1 MKKNKRSKSWI
12 INQHR
17 DQYFKKSKILGYR
30 SRSAFKLIEINKKFK
45 LFNNNTNLID
55 LCSAPGGWSQVASQ
69 IITKGLI
76 IAIDT
81 KEMKNIKNVN
91 FIRGDIL
98 NDNTKDKIIS
108 KFGGK
113 IDVIISDMAANTT
126 GNKDLDCI
134 RTNNLCLE
142 IINLSKL
149 LLKNNGSIVSKIF
162 MGQDFLEIKK
172 KAKTYFKKV
181 VFFKPNSSRDNSKET
196 YIHCKTLNTL

>member
-45 LFNNNTNLID
+45 LLNNNTNLID
-55 LCSAPGGWSQVASQ
+55 LGSAPGGWSQVASQ

-142 IINLSKL
+142 IINLSTL

-181 VFFKPNSSRDNSKET
+181 VFFKPKSSRDNSKET

>member
-55 LCSAPGGWSQVASQ
+55 LGSAPGGWSQVASQ

-98 NDNTKDKIIS
+98 NNNTKDKITS
-108 KFGGK
+108 KFAGK
-113 IDVIISDMAANTT
+113 MDVIISDMAANTT

-142 IINLSKL
+142 IINLSTL

-172 KAKTYFKKV
+172 KAKKYFKKV
-181 VFFKPNSSRDNSKET
+181 VFFKPKSSRDNSKET

>member
-17 DQYFKKSKILGYR
+17 DQYFKKSKVLGYR

-45 LFNNNTNLID
+45 LLNNNTNLID
-55 LCSAPGGWSQVASQ
+55 LGSAPGGWSQVASQ

>member
-45 LFNNNTNLID
+45 LLNNNTNLID
-55 LCSAPGGWSQVASQ
+55 LGSAPGGWSQVASQ

-142 IINLSKL
+142 IFNLSKL

-162 MGQDFLEIKK
+162 MGQDFLKLKK
-172 KAKTYFKKV
+172 KLKHISKK
-181 VFFKPNSSRDNSKET
+181 
-196 YIHCKTLNTL
+196 

>member
-17 DQYFKKSKILGYR
+17 DQYFKKSKVLGYR

-55 LCSAPGGWSQVASQ
+55 LGSAPGGWSQVASQ

-98 NDNTKDKIIS
+98 NNNTKDKITS
-108 KFGGK
+108 KFAGK
-113 IDVIISDMAANTT
+113 MDVIISDMAANTT

-142 IINLSKL
+142 IINLSTL

-172 KAKTYFKKV
+172 KAKKYFKKV
-181 VFFKPNSSRDNSKET
+181 VFFKPKSSRDNSKET
-196 YIHCKTLNTL
+196 YIHCKILNTL

>member
-17 DQYFKKSKILGYR
+17 DQYFKKSKVLGYR

-45 LFNNNTNLID
+45 LLNNNTNLID
-55 LCSAPGGWSQVASQ
+55 LGSAPGGWSQVASQ

-98 NDNTKDKIIS
+98 NDNTKDKITS
-108 KFGGK
+108 KFAGK
-113 IDVIISDMAANTT
+113 MDVIISDMAANTT

-142 IINLSKL
+142 IINLSTL

-172 KAKTYFKKV
+172 KAKKYFKKV
-181 VFFKPNSSRDNSKET
+181 VFFKPKSSRDNSKET

>member
-45 LFNNNTNLID
+45 LLNNNTNLID
-55 LCSAPGGWSQVASQ
+55 LGSAPGGWSQVASQ

-142 IINLSKL
+142 IINLSTL

>member
-1 MKKNKRSKSWI
+1 MKKHKRSKSWI
-12 INQHR
+12 ISQHR
-17 DQYFKKSKILGYR
+17 DQYFKKSKVLGYR

-45 LFNNNTNLID
+45 LLNNNTNLID
-55 LCSAPGGWSQVASQ
+55 LGSAPGGWSQVASQ

-98 NDNTKDKIIS
+98 NDNTKDKITK
-108 KFGGK
+108 KFAGK

-142 IINLSKL
+142 IINLSTL
-149 LLKNNGSIVSKIF
+149 ILKNNGSIVSKIF

-181 VFFKPNSSRDNSKET
+181 VFFKPKSSRDNSKET

>member
-12 INQHR
+12 ISQHR
-17 DQYFKKSKILGYR
+17 DQYFKKSKVLGYR

-55 LCSAPGGWSQVASQ
+55 LGSAPGGWSQVASQ
-69 IITKGLI
+69 TITKGLI
-76 IAIDT
+76 IAIDI

-98 NDNTKDKIIS
+98 NDSTKDKIIS
-108 KFGGK
+108 KFAGK
-113 IDVIISDMAANTT
+113 MDVIVSDMAANTT

-142 IINLSKL
+142 IINLSTL

-162 MGQDFLEIKK
+162 MGPDFLEIKK
-172 KAKTYFKKV
+172 KAKKYFKKV
-181 VFFKPNSSRDNSKET
+181 VFFKPKSSRDNSKET

>member
-17 DQYFKKSKILGYR
+17 DQYFKKSKVLGYR

-45 LFNNNTNLID
+45 LLNNNTNLID
-55 LCSAPGGWSQVASQ
+55 LGSAPGGWSQVASQ

-98 NDNTKDKIIS
+98 NDNTKDKITS

-142 IINLSKL
+142 IINLSTL

-181 VFFKPNSSRDNSKET
+181 VFFKPKSSRDNSKET

>member
-17 DQYFKKSKILGYR
+17 DQYFKKSKVLGYR

-45 LFNNNTNLID
+45 LLNNNTNLID
-55 LCSAPGGWSQVASQ
+55 LGSAPGGWSQVASQ

-98 NDNTKDKIIS
+98 NDNTKDKITS

-142 IINLSKL
+142 IINLSTL

-162 MGQDFLEIKK
+162 MGQDFLEIIK

-181 VFFKPNSSRDNSKET
+181 VFFKPKSSRDNSKET

>member
-17 DQYFKKSKILGYR
+17 DQYFKKSKVLGYR

-45 LFNNNTNLID
+45 LLNNNTNLID
-55 LCSAPGGWSQVASQ
+55 LGSAPGGWSQVASQ

-76 IAIDT
+76 IAVDT

-98 NDNTKDKIIS
+98 NDNTKDKITS

-142 IINLSKL
+142 IINLSTL

-181 VFFKPNSSRDNSKET
+181 VFFKPKSSRDNSKET

>member
-45 LFNNNTNLID
+45 LLNNNTNLID
-55 LCSAPGGWSQVASQ
+55 LGSAPGGWSQVASQ

-142 IINLSKL
+142 IINFSKL

>member
-17 DQYFKKSKILGYR
+17 DQYFKKSKVLGYR

-45 LFNNNTNLID
+45 LLNNNTNLID
-55 LCSAPGGWSQVASQ
+55 LGSAPGGWSQVASQ

-98 NDNTKDKIIS
+98 NDNTKDKITS
-108 KFGGK
+108 KFAGK
-113 IDVIISDMAANTT
+113 MDVIISDMAANTT

-142 IINLSKL
+142 IINLSTL

-172 KAKTYFKKV
+172 KLKHISKK
-181 VFFKPNSSRDNSKET
+181 
-196 YIHCKTLNTL
+196 

>member
-45 LFNNNTNLID
+45 LLNNNTNLID
-55 LCSAPGGWSQVASQ
+55 LGSAPGGWSQVASQ

>member
-45 LFNNNTNLID
+45 LLNNNTNLID
-55 LCSAPGGWSQVASQ
+55 LGSAPGGWSQVASQ

-142 IINLSKL
+142 IINLSTL

-172 KAKTYFKKV
+172 EAKTYFKKV
-181 VFFKPNSSRDNSKET
+181 VFFKPKSSRDNSKET

>member
-17 DQYFKKSKILGYR
+17 DQYFKKSKVLGYR

-45 LFNNNTNLID
+45 LLNNNTNLID
-55 LCSAPGGWSQVASQ
+55 LGSAPGGWSQVASQ

-76 IAIDT
+76 IAVDT

-98 NDNTKDKIIS
+98 NDNTKDKITS

-181 VFFKPNSSRDNSKET
+181 VFFKPKSSRDNSKET

>member
-17 DQYFKKSKILGYR
+17 DQYFKKSKVLGYR

-45 LFNNNTNLID
+45 LLNNNTNLID
-55 LCSAPGGWSQVASQ
+55 LGSAPGGWSQVASQ

-98 NDNTKDKIIS
+98 NDNTKDKITK
-108 KFGGK
+108 KFAGK

-142 IINLSKL
+142 IINLSTL

>member
-17 DQYFKKSKILGYR
+17 DQYFKKSKVLGYR

-45 LFNNNTNLID
+45 LLNNNTNLID
-55 LCSAPGGWSQVASQ
+55 LGSAPGGWSQVASQ

-98 NDNTKDKIIS
+98 NDNTKDKITS
-108 KFGGK
+108 KFAGK
-113 IDVIISDMAANTT
+113 MDVIISDMAANTT

-142 IINLSKL
+142 IINLSTL

-172 KAKTYFKKV
+172 KAKKYFKKV